1 MYVPATGQERVM
13 KLSPEALAGADL
25 EAIILAIANSPIV
38 VRRATLAALLADW
51 ENTRH
56 SADVDEVILAWIAS
70 HVSAR
75 KPATLS

>member
-25 EAIILAIANSPIV
+25 EAIMVAIANSPIV
-38 VRRATLAALLADW
+38 VRRATLQALLADW

-75 KPATLS
+75 NPATLS